1 MTHEFTYQH
10 RVEFAETDLA
20 GIVHF
25 ANYFRYME
33 NAEHAFLRSLGISVH
48 GEIDG
53 QTVSFPRVKAE
64 CTFKAPLA
72 FEDVVLV
79 HLTVREKARKTVTY
93 AFRLEKEDGTLVALG
108 SVTAV
113 CVVMDRATGRMA
125 AVSIPAAIDRKIEA
139 APALEGTAPPRSP
152 AG

>member
-1 MTHEFTYQH
+1 MSREFCYQH
-10 RVEFAETDLA
+10 RVEFSETDLA

-33 NAEHAFLRSLGISVH
+33 NAEHALLRSLGLSVH

-53 QTVSFPRVKAE
+53 RTISFPRVKAE

-72 FEDVVLV
+72 FEDLV
-79 HLTVREKARKTVTY
+79 RVYVSVQERSRKTITY

-108 SVTAV
+108 TITAV
-113 CVVMDRATGRMA
+113 CVAIDPATGRMS
-125 AVSIPAAIDRKIEA
+125 AVPIPAAIAEGIES
-139 APALEGTAPPRSP
+139 GD
-152 AG
+152 